1 MTECWI
7 TRRFFT
13 LIELLVVVAIIAI
26 LASRLL
32 PALNGAREKARQ
44 AKCVSNLK
52 QCGQGFNFYTD
63 ANKGF
68 LPPVS
73 NDTQYP
79 WTINGAVNP
88 TYGVNFFTAMVK
100 SNYIAPDVLDC
111 PNRPGDV
118 GENIRLNTSTNSQ
131 FIHYHGWSNSTA
143 YPNTPIK
150 DSDPISWIVMAD
162 MFAINNGYA
171 ISSSGNSHRQGS
183 NHLFLDYHVEFIPE
197 AALDQNLNRAGTT
210 LKVKKTPNRQ

>member
-1 MTECWI
+1 MKNTSLN
-7 TRRFFT
+7 FKSFT

-26 LASRLL
+26 LAGMLL
-32 PALNGAREKARQ
+32 PALNNARERGRQ
-44 AKCVSNLK
+44 AKCISNLK
-52 QCGQGFNFYTD
+52 QCGQSFNFYSD

-79 WTINGAVNP
+79 WTINGTAHAN
-88 TYGVNFFTAMVK
+88 YGVNFYTAMIK
-100 SNYIAPDVLDC
+100 SNLMTPDVLDC

-118 GENIRLNTSTNSQ
+118 GENIRNNTSTNSQ

-150 DSDPISWIVMAD
+150 DSDPVGWIVMAD
-162 MFAINNGYA
+162 MFAINNGVG
-171 ISSSGNSHRQGS
+171 ISNSLNSHKQGS

-197 AALDQNLNRAGTT
+197 AGLTQNLNRAGTT
-210 LKVKKTPNRQ
+210 LKVKKTQGR